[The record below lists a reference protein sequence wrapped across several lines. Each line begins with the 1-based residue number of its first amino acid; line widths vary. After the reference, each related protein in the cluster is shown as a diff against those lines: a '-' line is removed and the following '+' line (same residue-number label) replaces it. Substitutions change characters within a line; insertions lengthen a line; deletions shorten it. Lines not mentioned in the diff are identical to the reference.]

1 MARTF
6 GAERELL
13 RNLLLA
19 TRVVLV
25 LRERCAHEEREKEH
39 AAHHYY
45 SRHDRARHG
54 VSNEFGIHIPADW
67 WCV

>member
-39 AAHHYY
+39 ASHMQSPR
-45 SRHDRARHG
+45 SRPSRR
-54 VSNEFGIHIPADW
+54 F
-67 WCV
+67 

>member
-39 AAHHYY
+39 ASHHC

-54 VSNEFGIHIPADW
+54 VLKRLRCTRDW

>member
-25 LRERCAHEEREKEH
+25 LRERCASDDREDEH
-39 AAHHYY
+39 ATHCCF
-45 SRHDRARHG
+45 RHDRARLG
-54 VSNEFGIHIPADW
+54 ALSKVDALLGTWIS
-67 WCV
+67 

>member
-39 AAHHYY
+39 ASHCVATIAPVTAFLNVY
-45 SRHDRARHG
+45 G
-54 VSNEFGIHIPADW
+54 VP
-67 WCV
+67 